1 MDTEHSYYARVLDEV
16 ERLQPVGA
24 GGGILVLNLMYPC
37 FEPGARV
44 GMDLSVRSG
53 EDAFPVGTWKVG
65 RPYTNR
71 YIHCPVRTAG
81 RKVSRCGLPLVAP
94 LDRLNGITGLTWT
107 VTVDLPYAD
116 DPIRIIHRSLI
127 FDTQLKVMLTPE
139 RPHGSLMAE
148 WPAMGQPDLTLKVNG
163 IKRALSPL
171 VEIDGCA
178 GMPALQVLMDGLVS
192 GPVSLSRRLFS
203 DACEK
208 A

>member
-1 MDTEHSYYARVLDEV
+1 MKD
-16 ERLQPVGA
+16 
-24 GGGILVLNLMYPC
+24 
-37 FEPGARV
+37 
-44 GMDLSVRSG
+44 
-53 EDAFPVGTWKVG
+53 
-65 RPYTNR
+65 
-71 YIHCPVRTAG
+71 
-81 RKVSRCGLPLVAP
+81 
-94 LDRLNGITGLTWT
+94 WT

-178 GMPALQVLMDGLVS
+178 GMPGV
-192 GPVSLSRRLFS
+192 FI
-203 DACEK
+203 
-208 A
+208 

>member
-1 MDTEHSYYARVLDEV
+1 MDAGASASARPAGLPVHDA
-16 ERLQPVGA
+16 RPVGCAHPASRARPA
-24 GGGILVLNLMYPC
+24 GAASHSRKG
-37 FEPGARV
+37 V
-44 GMDLSVRSG
+44 GRGLDRPLAAS
-53 EDAFPVGTWKVG
+53 DAGPRPAI

-139 RPHGSLMAE
+139 RHHGSLMAE

-178 GMPALQVLMDGLVS
+178 GMPGV
-192 GPVSLSRRLFS
+192 FI
-203 DACEK
+203 
-208 A
+208 